1 MSKSGTLD
9 YFDTLHRKACI
20 LQSMVE
26 VLFDR
31 ITDAAPSG
39 QRDFVV
45 DNLID
50 AARDLSREL
59 SVMAIE
65 DPEHWR
71 ATTHDGRWCNG

>member
-1 MSKSGTLD
+1 MSKSKKLD
-9 YFDTLHRKACI
+9 YFDALHRKACI

-31 ITDAAPSG
+31 ISDGPPPAGTRA
-39 QRDFVV
+39 FVV

-59 SVMAIE
+59 SVMALE

-71 ATTHDGRWCNG
+71 ARS

>member
-1 MSKSGTLD
+1 MSKSSTLD
-9 YFDTLHRKACI
+9 YFDALHRKACI

-31 ITDAAPSG
+31 ITDTAPSG

-71 ATTHDGRWCNG
+71 ANA

>member
-1 MSKSGTLD
+1 MSKGSTRD
-9 YFDTLHRKACI
+9 YFDALYRKACI

-31 ITDAAPSG
+31 ITDTEPTG
-39 QRDFVV
+39 ERDFVV

-65 DPEHWR
+65 DPEHWEAR
-71 ATTHDGRWCNG
+71 

>member
-1 MSKSGTLD
+1 MRNLD
-9 YFDTLHRKACI
+9 YFDALHRKACI

-31 ITDAAPSG
+31 ITDSDPTG
-39 QRDFVV
+39 ERDFVV

-59 SVMAIE
+59 SAMALE
-65 DPEHWR
+65 DPEHWE
-71 ATTHDGRWCNG
+71 GRS

>member
-9 YFDTLHRKACI
+9 YFDALHRKACI

-31 ITDAAPSG
+31 ITDTAPFG

-71 ATTHDGRWCNG
+71 ANA

>member
-1 MSKSGTLD
+1 MRKSSTLD
-9 YFDTLHRKACI
+9 YFDALHRKACI

-50 AARDLSREL
+50 AARDLSRAL
-59 SVMAIE
+59 SVMALE

-71 ATTHDGRWCNG
+71 ANA

>member
-1 MSKSGTLD
+1 MSKPTTLD
-9 YFDTLHRKACI
+9 YFDALHRKTRI

-31 ITDAAPSG
+31 IHDSPHGGAS
-39 QRDFVV
+39 DFVV
-45 DNLID
+45 ENMVD

-65 DPEHWR
+65 DPEHWEAR
-71 ATTHDGRWCNG
+71 S